1 MSNLAPTS
9 RNEPRA
15 QDPRVKA
22 RALSRGGPL
31 DALRFFAAFFMVVY
45 HYADQAPVSL
55 FQLHPALGRGYLATD
70 FFLMLSGYVLG
81 RTYGDRVAQRQ
92 VGDREF
98 LLKRFAR
105 VWPAHL
111 VMLAGFVA
119 LILITGAMGVAPQ
132 NPQWFQWS
140 QLPAQVLL
148 VQAWGFDGSSGWNT
162 PTWTLSALIF
172 CYAAFPLL
180 WRAFA
185 RIRSPWMAL
194 AVGLAVFAA
203 VDLACRS
210 TLGQPSYHLPLKYG
224 VIRALPL
231 FLIGAVIARL
241 GRDVV
246 IGARAADGLAAA
258 AIAGFVGLQLLGPFD
273 YASLAMVGV
282 LIFAA
287 GASARKDWGW
297 ARTAGRIAFSL
308 YLTNQFVSVTWFG
321 AQHLAAGKLGLT
333 DAALWLSWA
342 LAFPAA
348 VVFAALFERLV
359 DAPLQAWIKPRL
371 DIRALRARFRA
382 TPAMWAKRKLSS
394 AS

>member
-1 MSNLAPTS
+1 MSNAAETS
-9 RNEPRA
+9 RNGPRE
-15 QDPRVKA
+15 
-22 RALSRGGPL
+22 LSRGGPL

-45 HYADQAPVSL
+45 HYAEQAPVSL
-55 FQLHPALGRGYLATD
+55 FAIHPALGRGYLATD

-81 RTYGDRVAQRQ
+81 RAYGDRVAKRQ
-92 VGDREF
+92 VGDRAF

-119 LILITGAMGVAPQ
+119 LVLITGLVGIAPQ

-140 QLPAQVLL
+140 QLPAQALL
-148 VQAWGFDGSSGWNT
+148 IQAWGFDGPSGWNT

-172 CYAAFPLL
+172 CYAAFPVL

-194 AVGLAVFAA
+194 AVGLAIFAA
-203 VDLACRS
+203 VDAACRY
-210 TLGQPSYHLPLKYG
+210 TLGQPSYHLSLKYG

-231 FLIGAVIARL
+231 FLIGALIARL
-241 GRDVV
+241 GREVV
-246 IGARAADGLAAA
+246 VSARAADLIGAA
-258 AIAGFVGLQLLGPFD
+258 AIAGVVGLNLIGPLD
-273 YASLAMVGV
+273 YASLALLGA

-297 ARTAGRIAFSL
+297 AKTAGRLAFSL
-308 YLTNQFVSVTWFG
+308 YLTNQFVGVTWFG
-321 AQHLAAGKLGLT
+321 AQHVAAGKLGLN
-333 DAALWLSWA
+333 DGALWLTWA

-348 VVFAALFERLV
+348 VVFAALFERFV
-359 DAPLQAWIKPRL
+359 DAPLQTWIKPML
-371 DIRALRARFRA
+371 DGRRSVRWGRTPGREADAL
-382 TPAMWAKRKLSS
+382 KVG
-394 AS
+394 

>member
-1 MSNLAPTS
+1 MSNAAETS
-9 RNEPRA
+9 RNGPRE
-15 QDPRVKA
+15 
-22 RALSRGGPL
+22 LSRGGPL

-45 HYADQAPVSL
+45 HYAEQAPVSL
-55 FQLHPALGRGYLATD
+55 FSIHPALGRGYLATD

-81 RTYGDRVAQRQ
+81 RAYGDRVASRQ

-119 LILITGAMGVAPQ
+119 LVLITGLVGIAPQ

-140 QLPAQVLL
+140 QLPAQILL
-148 VQAWGFDGSSGWNT
+148 IQAWGFDGPSGWNT

-172 CYAAFPLL
+172 CYAAFPVL

-194 AVGLAVFAA
+194 AVGLAIFAL
-203 VDLACRS
+203 VDVACRYA
-210 TLGQPSYHLPLKYG
+210 LGQPSYHLPLKYG

-231 FLIGAVIARL
+231 FLIGALIARL
-241 GRDVV
+241 GREVV
-246 IGARAADGLAAA
+246 VSARAADLIGAA
-258 AIAGFVGLQLLGPFD
+258 AIAGVVGLNLIGPLD
-273 YASLAMVGV
+273 YASLALLGA

-297 ARTAGRIAFSL
+297 AKTAGRLAFSL
-308 YLTNQFVSVTWFG
+308 YLTNQFVGVTWFG
-321 AQHLAAGKLGLT
+321 AQHVAAGKLGLN
-333 DAALWLSWA
+333 DGALWLTWA

-348 VVFAALFERLV
+348 VVFAAVFERFV
-359 DAPLQAWIKPRL
+359 DAPLQAWIKPML
-371 DIRALRARFRA
+371 DGRRSLRWSRVAGREVDALNVG
-382 TPAMWAKRKLSS
+382 
-394 AS
+394 

>member
-1 MSNLAPTS
+1 MPTAAKMS

-15 QDPRVKA
+15 QA
-22 RALSRGGPL
+22 RELSRGGPL

-45 HYADQAPVSL
+45 HYAEQAPVSL
-55 FQLHPALGRGYLATD
+55 FSLHPALGRGYLATD
-70 FFLMLSGYVLG
+70 FFILLSGYVLG
-81 RTYGDRVAQRQ
+81 RAYGDRVANRQ

-119 LILITGAMGVAPQ
+119 LILITGLVGVAPQ

-148 VQAWGFDGSSGWNT
+148 IQAWGFDGPSGWNT

-172 CYAAFPLL
+172 CYAAFPVL

-185 RIRSPWMAL
+185 RIRSPWVAL
-194 AVGLAVFAA
+194 AVGLAIFAA
-203 VDLACRS
+203 VDAACRY
-210 TLGQPSYHLPLKYG
+210 TVGQPSYRLPLKYG

-231 FLIGAVIARL
+231 FLVGALIARL
-241 GRDVV
+241 GREVV
-246 IGARAADGLAAA
+246 VSARAADLIGAV
-258 AIAGFVGLQLLGPFD
+258 AIAGVVGLNLVGAFD
-273 YASLAMVGV
+273 HASLALLGA

-297 ARTAGRIAFSL
+297 AKTAGRLAFSL
-308 YLTNQFVSVTWFG
+308 YLTNQFVGVTWFG
-321 AQHLAAGKLGLT
+321 AQHVAAGKLGLN
-333 DAALWLSWA
+333 DGALWLTWA

-348 VVFAALFERLV
+348 VVFAALFERFV
-359 DAPLQAWIKPRL
+359 DAPLQARVKPRASL
-371 DIRALRARFRA
+371 AGLKSMFR
-382 TPAMWAKRKLSS
+382 TSPTMWARRRV
-394 AS
+394 A

>member
-1 MSNLAPTS
+1 MSNAAQTS
-9 RNEPRA
+9 RNGPRE
-15 QDPRVKA
+15 
-22 RALSRGGPL
+22 LSRGGPL
-31 DALRFFAAFFMVVY
+31 DALRFLAAFFMVVY
-45 HYADQAPVSL
+45 HYAEQAPVSL
-55 FQLHPALGRGYLATD
+55 FSIHPALGRGYLATD

-81 RTYGDRVAQRQ
+81 RAYGDRVAHRQ

-119 LILITGAMGVAPQ
+119 LVLITGLVGIAPQ

-140 QLPAQVLL
+140 QLPAQALL
-148 VQAWGFDGSSGWNT
+148 IQAWGFDGPSGWNT

-172 CYAAFPLL
+172 CYAAFPVL

-185 RIRSPWMAL
+185 KIRSPWMAL
-194 AVGLAVFAA
+194 AVGLVIFAA
-203 VDLACRS
+203 VDAACRY

-231 FLIGAVIARL
+231 FLIGALIARL
-241 GRDVV
+241 GREVV
-246 IGARAADGLAAA
+246 VSARAADLIGAA
-258 AIAGFVGLQLLGPFD
+258 AIAGVVGLNLIGPLD
-273 YASLAMVGV
+273 YASLALLGA

-297 ARTAGRIAFSL
+297 AKTAGRLAFSL
-308 YLTNQFVSVTWFG
+308 YLTNQFVGVTWFG
-321 AQHLAAGKLGLT
+321 AQHVAAGKLGLN
-333 DAALWLSWA
+333 DGALWLTWA

-348 VVFAALFERLV
+348 VVSAAVFERLV
-359 DAPLQAWIKPRL
+359 DAPLQAWIKPML
-371 DIRALRARFRA
+371 DGRRSVRWSRAVGREADAL
-382 TPAMWAKRKLSS
+382 KVG
-394 AS
+394 